1 MRYSKILILV
11 VLLVHIAPLP
21 ASAQQTPLLDPEL
34 NKIPNEPSSNPTAP
48 RQFRPHTGTGRSIV
62 LNPMA
67 NARRSHDLPPALNRA
82 PVVGMITGELD
93 GTYLQFGSDVSEV
106 VTSDALRVMPLVGRG
121 SVQNLGDLLY
131 FRGVDLALLAAD
143 SVRAAETSKS
153 YPGFRS
159 RVTYLTKLYDE
170 EVHVVAGADV
180 HALADLAGKIVSVG
194 AVGSGTSVTGP
205 AIFEATK
212 IAIKPEYETPGIAL
226 EKLKHG
232 EIAAMV
238 YLGGKPS
245 KLLTAI
251 PPNSGLHLLPLP
263 SSETL
268 LDTYIPATLTHADYP
283 SLITEGEMV
292 DTLAVPVLLTAYN
305 WPVGTPQYKN
315 LAAFTDTFFSRLP
328 DFLKAPY
335 HEKWRDVNLR
345 ARVPGW
351 TRAPY
356 AQQWLDHADAG
367 AAAAPITVA
376 VGFDQE
382 EFNEWASGI
391 GLTKLTD
398 VQKDELFRL
407 WKLRRSQPQP

>member
-1 MRYSKILILV
+1 MRHSKT
-11 VLLVHIAPLP
+11 LLLAALLLSIASLP
-21 ASAQQTPLLDPEL
+21 VSAQQTPPLDPEL
-34 NKIPNEPSSNPTAP
+34 DRSPNEPSSHPIAP
-48 RQFRPHTGTGRSIV
+48 RQFRPQTGAGRS
-62 LNPMA
+62 LTSNPMA
-67 NARRSHDLPPALNRA
+67 GARRSRDLPPALNRA
-82 PVVGMITGELD
+82 PVVGMITGEID
-93 GTYLQFGSDVSEV
+93 GTFLQFGSDVSEV
-106 VTSDALRVMPLVGRG
+106 VSSDALRVMPLMGRG

-143 SVRAAETSKS
+143 SVRAAEASKS

-159 RVTYLTKLYDE
+159 RVIYLTKLYDE

-212 IAIKPEYETPGIAL
+212 IAIKPEYETSDVAL
-226 EKLKHG
+226 EKLKRG

-245 KLLTAI
+245 QLLTTI

-263 SSETL
+263 TSETL
-268 LDTYIPATLTHADYP
+268 MDTYIPATLTHADYP
-283 SLITEGEMV
+283 TLTAEGELV
-292 DTLAVPVLLTAYN
+292 ETLAVPVLLTAYN
-305 WPVGTPQYKN
+305 WPVGSPQYKN
-315 LAAFTDTFFSRLP
+315 LAAFTDTFFSHLP

-351 TRAPY
+351 TRASY
-356 AQQWLDHADAG
+356 AQQWLDRADAG
-367 AAAAPITVA
+367 AAASPITVA
-376 VGFDQE
+376 AGFDQE
-382 EFNEWASGI
+382 EFSEWANSI
-391 GLTKLTD
+391 GLTKLTG

-407 WKLRRSQPQP
+407 WKLRRSQP